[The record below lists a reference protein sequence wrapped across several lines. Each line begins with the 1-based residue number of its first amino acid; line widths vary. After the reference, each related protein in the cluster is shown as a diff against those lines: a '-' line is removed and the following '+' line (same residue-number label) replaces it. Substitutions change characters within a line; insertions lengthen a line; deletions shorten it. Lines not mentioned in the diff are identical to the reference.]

1 LVANVFSQ
9 SIQHVIEE
17 DGILASE
24 RRDGKLAAIFNMD
37 LLEITSDSVSLML
50 TSAEGSQ

>member
-1 LVANVFSQ
+1 ME

-24 RRDGKLAAIFNMD
+24 RGDGKLAAIFNMD